1 MIITNHSALPDM
13 LAERTIKECIGAYE
27 VLYGKPSSDVEIILC
42 SSEEALEAEHLRIQG
57 KDDFEDPKVY
67 NGIFLA
73 PDKYADTMIIIIVVK
88 EKTVAG
94 AEQYFREKDT
104 GSLRDEDMPEKECE
118 KRGVK
123 LMAFFGFAE
132 TLQHEYSH
140 LCSFDELMKAT
151 GWRDPGIVKISQD
164 YHLHDEFIARYRG
177 TCACLQMA
185 EPLMETDLLYS
196 LWNMYW
202 EGAVKGF
209 QEEKDAVAAE
219 LKRIREGSMHSIR
232 AFMDEE
238 ELSPE
243 EMAEELEYELG
254 HPLQYR
260 GEVEANG
267 IPRMNDLETVE
278 FVCVEET
285 ARAAIPLLYAVKN
298 RSATYEGAQLFGL
311 VHAYYDFLAGKTGAG
326 DEALILDPGA
336 LSLPVVIDIPYYD
349 YVSETSPG
357 TPPAMLSVER
367 FNRELKGIMELFS
380 FRKRIEIAVRI

>member
-1 MIITNHSALPDM
+1 MIITNHSALPDA
-13 LAERTIKECIGAYE
+13 LAERAVKECIGAYE
-27 VLYGKPSSDVEIILC
+27 ALYGKPSPDVEIILC
-42 SSEEALEAEHLRIQG
+42 SSEEALEAARLRIQG
-57 KDDFEDPKVY
+57 KDDFEDPKIY
-67 NGIFLA
+67 NGAFLA
-73 PDKYADTMIIIIVVK
+73 PDKYTDTMIITIVAT
-88 EKTVAG
+88 EKMASG
-94 AEQYFREKDT
+94 AEQYIQEKDT
-104 GSLRDEDMPEKECE
+104 GSLRDVILPDKERE
-118 KRGVK
+118 KRGLK

-151 GWRDPGIVKISQD
+151 GWRDPGIVKVSQD

-177 TCACLQMA
+177 TCVCLQMA

-219 LKRIREGSMHSIR
+219 LKRIREGGIQSIR
-232 AFMDEE
+232 AFMDAE

-260 GEVEANG
+260 GEYEASG
-267 IPRMNDLETVE
+267 IPRMSDLETVE

-285 ARAAIPLLYAVKN
+285 ARAIIPLIYAVKN

-326 DEALILDPGA
+326 DDVLILDPAA
-336 LSLPVVIDIPYYD
+336 LSLPAVIDIPYYD
-349 YVSETSPG
+349 YVSETAPG

-367 FNRELKGIMELFS
+367 FNRELKGVMELFMALLKME
-380 FRKRIEIAVRI
+380 KR